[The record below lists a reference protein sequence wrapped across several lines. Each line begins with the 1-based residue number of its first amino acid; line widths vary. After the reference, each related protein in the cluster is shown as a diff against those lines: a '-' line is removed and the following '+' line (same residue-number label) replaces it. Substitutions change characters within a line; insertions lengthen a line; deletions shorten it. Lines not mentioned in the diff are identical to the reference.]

1 MHSLRILIVAREEP
15 RFHRTRDRLAAAG
28 LEAHYAANAAAGLL
42 LLGRLQPDVLV
53 LDPHATRGH
62 PEDWK
67 RAIDRYRRGRSLAVV
82 LTTDDTSART
92 ALAAVTDGPCLPRC
106 FPVGKLLVLLAA
118 MGDLDDYEAFRLAG

>member
-1 MHSLRILIVAREEP
+1 MHSPRILIVAREEP
-15 RFHRTRDRLAAAG
+15 RFYQTRERLAAAG

-67 RAIDRYRRGRSLAVV
+67 RAIERYRLGRSLSVV
-82 LTTDDTSART
+82 LTTDDASARV
-92 ALAAVTDGPCLPRC
+92 ALASLTDGPCLPRS
-106 FPVGKLLVLLAA
+106 FSVGELLVLLAA
-118 MGDLDDYEAFRLAG
+118 MGDLDDSEAFRLAG